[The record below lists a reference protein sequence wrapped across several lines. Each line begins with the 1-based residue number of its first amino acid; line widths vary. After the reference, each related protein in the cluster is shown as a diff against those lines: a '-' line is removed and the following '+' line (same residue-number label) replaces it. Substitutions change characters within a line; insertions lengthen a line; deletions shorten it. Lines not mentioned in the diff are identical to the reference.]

1 MVEKTKEQAIKKVKI
16 DFYINASEITDVNLT
31 NEESENLIR
40 LMNGEPNEKAKKFSE
55 EALKFYNDMLIKNQ
69 DLNKN
74 SNFTFDLKNN

>member
-69 DLNKN
+69 DLNKK
-74 SNFTFDLKNN
+74 S

>member
-1 MVEKTKEQAIKKVKI
+1 MVEKTKKQAIKKDNI
-16 DFYINASEITDVNLT
+16 NFYINASEFTDINLT

-40 LMNGEPNEKAKKFSE
+40 LMNGELNEKAKKFSK

-74 SNFTFDLKNN
+74 S